1 MILDRLFA
9 AGYDRLLAG
18 SEDAGLRDMRA
29 SVISDLEGT
38 VVELGA
44 GTGLNLEH
52 YGPAVTRIV
61 ATEPDPHMAK
71 RLRAKV
77 EAGAGGGPSRVE
89 VVEAG
94 AERLPL
100 PDGEADAVV
109 ATLVFC
115 TIPDARAAM
124 DEAARVLKPGGTLRF
139 VEHVRSP
146 SPKSAR
152 WQDRLDKPWGVI
164 AGGCHPNRDT
174 VAALRAT
181 AGLRVGEVRDE
192 KFPKSPPLV
201 RPVVVG
207 EATRV

>member
-9 AGYDRLLAG
+9 RCYDRFLAS

-29 SVISDLEGT
+29 SVIADLEGT
-38 VVELGA
+38 VVEIGA

-52 YGPAVTRIV
+52 YGPAVTRII
-61 ATEPDPHMAK
+61 ATEPDPHMAR

-77 EAGAGGGPSRVE
+77 QDGVGGGPSRVE

-124 DEAARVLKPGGTLRF
+124 DEAVRVLRPGGTLRF
-139 VEHVRSP
+139 VEHVRSQNP
-146 SPKSAR
+146 RSAR
-152 WQDRLDKPWGVI
+152 WQDRLERPWGVI

-174 VAALRAT
+174 LAALRGT
-181 AGLRVGEVRDE
+181 EGLQVAEVRDE
-192 KFPKSPPLV
+192 EFPKGPPPV
-201 RPVVVG
+201 RPVIVG
-207 EATRV
+207 AATRV

>member
-9 AGYDRLLAG
+9 ACYDRFLAG
-18 SEDAGLRDMRA
+18 SENAGLRDMRA
-29 SVISDLEGT
+29 SVIADLEGT
-38 VVELGA
+38 VVEFGA

-52 YGPAVTRIV
+52 YGPAVTRII

-77 EAGAGGGPSRVE
+77 QKGAGGGPSRVE
-89 VVEAG
+89 VIEAG

-124 DEAARVLKPGGTLRF
+124 REAVRLLKPGGTLRF
-139 VEHVRSP
+139 VEHVRSQN
-146 SPKSAR
+146 PKSAL
-152 WQDRLDKPWGVI
+152 WQDRLEKPWGVI
-164 AGGCHPNRDT
+164 GSGCHPNRDT
-174 VAALRAT
+174 LAALRAT
-181 AGLRVGEVRDE
+181 DGLQVAEVRDE
-192 KFPKSPPLV
+192 EFPKGPPLV
-201 RPVVVG
+201 RPVIVG
-207 EATRV
+207 QATRA